1 MLIFLVLLYLALN
14 VALGLWAARRVHN
27 SADFMLAGRAL
38 PLPMA
43 TAVVFATWFGSETIL
58 GASAEV
64 AEEGLMGMVEDPLG
78 AALCLVL
85 VGLFFAR
92 KLYRMNLLTFGDF
105 YRVTF
110 GRSAEVVASFCLVI
124 SYFGWVAAQMV
135 ALGIAFNLLL
145 GTTLTQGIL
154 MGSFLVVLYTYFG
167 GMWSVSV
174 TDYVQTIMI
183 ILGLLIVTAWVMR
196 EKPLSEVTATLPADF
211 YRITPKTGTSFS
223 GWLNYLALWM
233 TIGLGSIPQQDVFQR
248 VMASKSERVA
258 VSASLLAAFLYV
270 TVALLPLVLAL
281 YAKVL
286 HPNLVG
292 NDAQLL
298 VPSLILGYSPLLIK
312 VLFFGALISAIIST
326 ASGAILAPASI
337 LSENLLKPLFKE
349 MTDQKLLALSR
360 GSVLVVAAVS
370 LGFALSKSNIH
381 ELVSESSALSLVS
394 LLVPL
399 VAGVYL
405 KKPSARAAMLSMVG
419 GMGTWLLCL
428 WLDTTVNPML
438 FGLAGSIAGY
448 LLGMLL
454 PLKEVPISMEH
465 EKVFL

>member
-1 MLIFLVLLYLALN
+1 MLIFFVLLYLVLN
-14 VALGLWAARRVHN
+14 VLLGLWAARRVHN
-27 SADFMLAGRAL
+27 TSDFMLAGRAL

-64 AEEGLMGMVEDPLG
+64 AEEGLIGMVEDPLG

-105 YRVTF
+105 YRVKF
-110 GRSAEVVASFCLVI
+110 GRSAEIIASFCLVI

-135 ALGIAFNLLL
+135 ALGISFNLLL
-145 GTTLTQGIL
+145 GTTLVQGIL
-154 MGSFLVVLYTYFG
+154 IGSFLVVLYTYFG

-174 TDYVQTIMI
+174 TDYLQTIMI
-183 ILGLLIVTAWVMR
+183 ILGLIIVTWWVMR
-196 EKPLSEVTATLPADF
+196 EKPFSEITATLPADF

-248 VMASKSERVA
+248 VMSSKSEKVA
-258 VSASLLAAFLYV
+258 VWASLLAAFLYL

-286 HPNLVG
+286 HPQLAG
-292 NDAQLL
+292 TDAQML
-298 VPSLILGYSPLLIK
+298 VPHLILGSSPMFIQ

-337 LSENLLKPLFKE
+337 LSENLLRPFFKDI
-349 MTDQKLLALSR
+349 TDQKLLALSR
-360 GSVLVVAAVS
+360 GSVLIVSVIS
-370 LGFALSKSNIH
+370 LGFALSRNNIH

-399 VAGVYL
+399 VAGIFL
-405 KKPSARAAMLSMVG
+405 KKASATAAILSMVL
-419 GMGTWLLCL
+419 GMGTWLFCRLSG
-428 WLDTTVNPML
+428 TEVEPMWY
-438 FGLAGSIAGY
+438 GLLGSTAGY
-448 LLGMLL
+448 VLGGLLSKG
-454 PLKEVPISMEH
+454 PVTEPEVH
-465 EKVFL
+465 F

>member
-1 MLIFLVLLYLALN
+1 MLIFFVLLYLAFN
-14 VALGLWAARRVHN
+14 VALGLWAARRVQN
-27 SADFMLAGRAL
+27 TSDFMLAGRSL

-64 AEEGLMGMVEDPLG
+64 AEEGLIGMVEDPLG
-78 AALCLVL
+78 ASLCLVL

-105 YRVTF
+105 YRVKF
-110 GRSAEVVASFCLVI
+110 GRTAEIIASFFLVI

-145 GTTLTQGIL
+145 GTTLVQGIL
-154 MGSFLVVLYTYFG
+154 LGSFLVVLYTYFG
-167 GMWSVSV
+167 GMWSVSL

-183 ILGLLIVTAWVMR
+183 ILGLFIVTWWVVQ
-196 EKPLSEVTATLPADF
+196 EKPLAEVTATLPPDF
-211 YRITPKTGTSFS
+211 YRITPATGTSFT

-248 VMASKSERVA
+248 VMASKSEKVA
-258 VSASLLAAFLYV
+258 VQASLLAAFLYV
-270 TVALLPLVLAL
+270 TVALLPLVLAI

-286 HPNLVG
+286 HPELAAK
-292 NDAQLL
+292 DAQML
-298 VPSLILGYSPLLIK
+298 VPSLILGTGPLVIK

-337 LSENLLKPLFKE
+337 LSENLLRPLFQH
-349 MTDQKLLALSR
+349 MTDKKLLALSR
-360 GSVLVVAAVS
+360 ACVLVVAVIS
-370 LGFALSKSNIH
+370 LGFALSKNNIH

-405 KKPSARAAMLSMVG
+405 KNPSREAAILSMVA
-419 GMGTWLLCL
+419 GMTVWLLCL
-428 WLDTTVNPML
+428 ALDTSLNPML
-438 FGLAGSIAGY
+438 YGLAASVAGY
-448 LLGMLL
+448 GLGLLWPTQKKHL
-454 PLKEVPISMEH
+454 PLQP
-465 EKVFL
+465 EKATH

>member
-1 MLIFLVLLYLALN
+1 MLVFFVLLYLVLN

-27 SADFMLAGRAL
+27 TADFLLAGRAL

-64 AEEGLMGMVEDPLG
+64 AKDGLIGMVEDPLG

-105 YRVTF
+105 YRVKF
-110 GRSAEVVASFCLVI
+110 GRTTEVIASFCLVI

-135 ALGIAFNLLL
+135 ALGISFNLLL
-145 GTTLTQGIL
+145 GTTLVQGIL
-154 MGSFLVVLYTYFG
+154 VGSFLVVLYTYFG
-167 GMWSVSV
+167 GMWSVSI
-174 TDYVQTIMI
+174 TDYLQTIMI
-183 ILGLLIVTAWVMR
+183 ILGLLIVTWWVMR
-196 EKPLSEVTATLPADF
+196 EKPFSEVTATLPPDF
-211 YRITPKTGTSFS
+211 YRITPKTGTSLT
-223 GWLNYLALWM
+223 GWLNYLALWI

-248 VMASKSERVA
+248 VMSSKSEKVA

-270 TVALLPLVLAL
+270 TIALLPLILAI

-286 HPNLVG
+286 HPELAAK
-292 NDAQLL
+292 DAQML
-298 VPSLILGYSPLLIK
+298 VPSLILGSSPMVIK

-337 LSENLLKPLFKE
+337 LSENLLRPFFKNI
-349 MTDQKLLALSR
+349 TDKKLLGLSR
-360 GSVLVVAAVS
+360 GSVLIVSVIS
-370 LGFALSKSNIH
+370 LGFALSRNNIH

-399 VAGVYL
+399 VAGIYL
-405 KKPSARAAMLSMVG
+405 KKTSAAAAILSMVV
-419 GMGTWLLCL
+419 GMGSWFFCRISGTQIE
-428 WLDTTVNPML
+428 PMWY
-438 FGLAGSIAGY
+438 GLAGSLAGY
-448 LLGMLL
+448 LVGWVFYR
-454 PLKEVPISMEH
+454 ESAQTAE
-465 EKVFL
+465 EKPVHS

>member
-92 KLYRMNLLTFGDF
+92 KLYRMRLLTFGDF
-105 YRVTF
+105 YRVKF
-110 GRSAEVVASFCLVI
+110 GRTAEVVASFCLVI

-183 ILGLLIVTAWVMR
+183 ILGLLIVTGWVMR

-286 HPNLVG
+286 HPHLVG

-298 VPSLILGYSPLLIK
+298 VPSLILGYSPLIIK

-337 LSENLLKPLFKE
+337 LSENLIKPLFKE
-349 MTDQKLLALSR
+349 MTDKKLLALSR
-360 GSVLVVAAVS
+360 GSVLVVAVIS

-405 KKPSARAAMLSMVG
+405 KKPSAMAAMLSMVL
-419 GMGTWLLCL
+419 GMGTWLFCL
-428 WLDTTVNPML
+428 TLETTVNPML
-438 FGLAGSIAGY
+438 YGLAGSMAGY

-454 PLKEVPISMEH
+454 PRKEVPVSLEQ
-465 EKVFL
+465 ERAYQ

>member
-1 MLIFLVLLYLALN
+1 MLIFFVLLYLVLN
-14 VALGLWAARRVHN
+14 VLLGLWAARRVHN
-27 SADFMLAGRAL
+27 TSDFMLAGRAL

-64 AEEGLMGMVEDPLG
+64 AEDGLIGMVEDPLG

-105 YRVTF
+105 YRVKF
-110 GRSAEVVASFCLVI
+110 GRTTEIIASFCLVI

-135 ALGIAFNLLL
+135 ALGISFNLLL
-145 GTTLTQGIL
+145 GITLVQGIL
-154 MGSFLVVLYTYFG
+154 IGSFLVVLYTYFG

-174 TDYVQTIMI
+174 TDYLQTIMI
-183 ILGLLIVTAWVMR
+183 ILGLVIVTWWVIR
-196 EKPLSEVTATLPADF
+196 EKPFSEVTATLPPDF
-211 YRITPKTGTSFS
+211 YRITPKSGTSFS

-248 VMASKSERVA
+248 VMSSKSEKVA
-258 VSASLLAAFLYV
+258 INASLLAALLYV
-270 TVALLPLVLAL
+270 TVALLPLILAL

-286 HPNLVG
+286 HPHLLN
-292 NDAQLL
+292 NDAQML
-298 VPSLILGYSPLLIK
+298 VPSLILGSSPMIIK

-337 LSENLLKPLFKE
+337 LSENLLRPFFKDI
-349 MTDQKLLALSR
+349 TDKKLLALSR
-360 GSVLVVAAVS
+360 GSVLIVSVIS
-370 LGFALSKSNIH
+370 LGFALSRNNIH

-399 VAGVYL
+399 VAGIYL
-405 KKPSARAAMLSMVG
+405 KKASATAAILSMVV
-419 GMGTWLLCL
+419 GMGAWLFCRIAG
-428 WLDTTVNPML
+428 TEVEPMWY
-438 FGLAGSIAGY
+438 GLAGSVLGY
-448 LLGMLL
+448 VLGGLLR
-454 PLKEVPISMEH
+454 KEMVQEPE
-465 EKVFL
+465 EKPVHF

>member
-1 MLIFLVLLYLALN
+1 MFI
-14 VALGLWAARRVHN
+14 GLWAARRVQN
-27 SADFMLAGRAL
+27 TSDFMLAGRSL

-64 AEEGLMGMVEDPLG
+64 AEEGLIGMVEDPLG

-92 KLYRMNLLTFGDF
+92 KLYLMNLLTFGDY
-105 YRVTF
+105 YRVKF
-110 GRSAEVVASFCLVI
+110 GRSAELVASVCLVV

-145 GTTLTQGIL
+145 GTTLLQGVVI
-154 MGSFLVVLYTYFG
+154 GSVLVVLYTYFG

-174 TDYVQTIMI
+174 TDYLQTIMI
-183 ILGLLIVTAWVMR
+183 ILGLLVVTWWVMR
-196 EKPLSEVTATLPADF
+196 EKPLAEVTATLPDDF
-211 YRITPKTGTSFS
+211 YRITPKEGASFS

-248 VMASKSERVA
+248 VMSAKSEKVA
-258 VSASLLAAFLYV
+258 VRASLLAAFLYV
-270 TVALLPLVLAL
+270 TVALLPLVLAI

-286 HPNLVG
+286 HPDLAAK
-292 NDAQLL
+292 DAQML
-298 VPSLILGYSPLLIK
+298 VPSLILGTSPLVVK
-312 VLFFGALISAIIST
+312 VLFFGALISAIVST

-337 LSENLLKPLFKE
+337 LSENLLRPLLKE
-349 MTDQKLLALSR
+349 MNDKKLLALSR
-360 GSVLVVAAVS
+360 SSVLVVAVIS
-370 LGFALSKSNIH
+370 LGFALSRSNIH

-399 VAGVYL
+399 VVGIYFKKTSAG
-405 KKPSARAAMLSMVG
+405 AAILSMVL
-419 GMGTWLLCL
+419 GMGVWLVCKVLGTEVEPL
-428 WLDTTVNPML
+428 WYGLGGSML
-438 FGLAGSIAGY
+438 GY
-448 LLGMLL
+448 LVGLGMFCSQESE
-454 PLKEVPISMEH
+454 LKVDH
-465 EKVFL
+465 

>member
-1 MLIFLVLLYLALN
+1 MLISFVLLYLVLN
-14 VALGLWAARRVHN
+14 VLIGLWAARRVHTT
-27 SADFMLAGRAL
+27 SDFMLAGRAL

-64 AEEGLMGMVEDPLG
+64 AEDGLIGMVEGPLG

-85 VGLFFAR
+85 VGLFFAK

-105 YRVTF
+105 YRVKF
-110 GRSAEVVASFCLVI
+110 GRAAEVVASLCLVI

-145 GTTLTQGIL
+145 GTSLIQGVFL
-154 MGSFLVVLYTYFG
+154 GSFLVVLYTYFG

-174 TDYVQTIMI
+174 TDYLQTIMI
-183 ILGLLIVTAWVMR
+183 ILGLLVVTWWVMR
-196 EKPLSEVTATLPADF
+196 EKPLEEVTSTLPPDF
-211 YRITPKTGTSFS
+211 YRLTPKTGTSFS
-223 GWLNYLALWM
+223 GWLNYLALWL

-248 VMASKSERVA
+248 VMASKSEKVA
-258 VSASLLAAFLYV
+258 VRASLLAAFLYV
-270 TVALLPLVLAL
+270 TVALLPLILAI

-286 HPNLVG
+286 HPELAAK
-292 NDAQLL
+292 DAQML
-298 VPSLILGYSPLLIK
+298 VPSLILGTSPLFIK

-337 LSENLLKPLFKE
+337 LSENLLRPFFRGI
-349 MTDQKLLALSR
+349 TDKKLLALSR
-360 GSVLVVAAVS
+360 LSVLVVSVIS
-370 LGFALSKSNIH
+370 LGFALSRNNIH

-399 VAGVYL
+399 VAGIYF
-405 KKPSARAAMLSMVG
+405 KKTSAGAAILSMVL
-419 GMGTWLLCL
+419 GMGVWLFCRILG
-428 WLDTTVNPML
+428 TEVEPMW
-438 FGLAGSIAGY
+438 FGLAGSVLGY
-448 LLGMLL
+448 LLGLGMFRSQ
-454 PLKEVPISMEH
+454 VND
-465 EKVFL
+465 

>member
-1 MLIFLVLLYLALN
+1 MLIFFVLLYLILN
-14 VALGLWAARRVHN
+14 VFIGLWAARRVQN
-27 SADFMLAGRAL
+27 TSDFMLAGRSL

-64 AEEGLMGMVEDPLG
+64 AEEGLIGMVEDPLG

-92 KLYRMNLLTFGDF
+92 KLYLMNLLTFGDY
-105 YRVTF
+105 YRVKF
-110 GRSAEVVASFCLVI
+110 GRSAELVASVCLVV

-145 GTTLTQGIL
+145 GTTLLQGVVI
-154 MGSFLVVLYTYFG
+154 GSVLVVLYTYFG

-174 TDYVQTIMI
+174 TDYLQTIMI
-183 ILGLLIVTAWVMR
+183 ILGLLVVTWWVMR
-196 EKPLSEVTATLPADF
+196 EKPLAEVTATLPDDF
-211 YRITPKTGTSFS
+211 YRITPKEGASFS

-248 VMASKSERVA
+248 VMSAKSEKVA
-258 VSASLLAAFLYV
+258 VRASLLAAFLYV
-270 TVALLPLVLAL
+270 TVALLPLVLAI

-286 HPNLVG
+286 HPDLAAK
-292 NDAQLL
+292 DAQML
-298 VPSLILGYSPLLIK
+298 VPSLILGTSPLVVK
-312 VLFFGALISAIIST
+312 VLFFGALISAIVST

-337 LSENLLKPLFKE
+337 LSENLLRPLLKE
-349 MTDQKLLALSR
+349 MNDKKLLALSR
-360 GSVLVVAAVS
+360 SSVLVVAVIS
-370 LGFALSKSNIH
+370 LGFALSRSNIH

-399 VAGVYL
+399 VVGIYFKKTSAG
-405 KKPSARAAMLSMVG
+405 AAILSMVL
-419 GMGTWLLCL
+419 GMGVWLVCKVLGTEVEPL
-428 WLDTTVNPML
+428 WYGLGGSML
-438 FGLAGSIAGY
+438 GY
-448 LLGMLL
+448 LVGLGMFCSQESE
-454 PLKEVPISMEH
+454 LKVDH
-465 EKVFL
+465 

>member
-1 MLIFLVLLYLALN
+1 MLVFFVLLYLVLN
-14 VALGLWAARRVHN
+14 VLLGLWAARRVHN
-27 SADFMLAGRAL
+27 TADFMLAGRAL

-64 AEEGLMGMVEDPLG
+64 ADEGLMGMVEDPLG
-78 AALCLVL
+78 AALCLVM

-105 YRVTF
+105 YRVKF
-110 GRSAEVVASFCLVI
+110 GRTTEIIASICLVI

-135 ALGIAFNLLL
+135 ALGISFNLLL
-145 GTTLTQGIL
+145 GTTLVQGIL
-154 MGSFLVVLYTYFG
+154 IGSFLVVLYTYFG

-174 TDYVQTIMI
+174 TDYLQTIMI
-183 ILGLLIVTAWVMR
+183 ILGLVIVTWWVMR
-196 EKPLSEVTATLPADF
+196 EKPFSEVTAPLPADF
-211 YRITPKTGTSFS
+211 FQITPKTGTSFT

-248 VMASKSERVA
+248 VMSSKSEKVA
-258 VSASLLAAFLYV
+258 VSASLLAALLYV
-270 TVALLPLVLAL
+270 TVALLPLILAL

-286 HPNLVG
+286 HPQLAG
-292 NDAQLL
+292 ADAQML
-298 VPSLILGYSPLLIK
+298 VPGLILGTSPMLIQ

-337 LSENLLKPLFKE
+337 LSENLLRPFFKE
-349 MTDQKLLALSR
+349 ITDKKLLALSR
-360 GSVLVVAAVS
+360 GSVLIVSVIS
-370 LGFALSKSNIH
+370 LGFALSRNNIH

-399 VAGVYL
+399 VAGIYL
-405 KKPSARAAMLSMVG
+405 KKASAAAAILSMVL
-419 GMGTWLLCL
+419 GMGVWLFCRVLGTLVEPL
-428 WLDTTVNPML
+428 WY
-438 FGLAGSIAGY
+438 GLAGSVLGY
-448 LLGMLL
+448 LLGWLL
-454 PLKEVPISMEH
+454 HKEGTPALQNEH
-465 EKVFL
+465 VSS

>member
-1 MLIFLVLLYLALN
+1 MLVFFVLLYLALN
-14 VALGLWAARRVHN
+14 VLLGLWAARRVHN
-27 SADFMLAGRAL
+27 TSDFMLAGRAL

-64 AEEGLMGMVEDPLG
+64 AEDGLIGMVEDPLG

-85 VGLFFAR
+85 VGLFFAK

-105 YRVTF
+105 YRVKF
-110 GRSAEVVASFCLVI
+110 GRTTEIIASFCLVI

-135 ALGIAFNLLL
+135 ALGISFNLLL
-145 GTTLTQGIL
+145 GTTLVQGIL
-154 MGSFLVVLYTYFG
+154 IGSFLVVLYTYFG

-174 TDYVQTIMI
+174 TDYLQTIMI
-183 ILGLLIVTAWVMR
+183 ILGLLIVTWWVMR
-196 EKPLSEVTATLPADF
+196 EKPFSEVTVTLPPDF
-211 YRITPKTGTSFS
+211 YRITPKMGTSFS

-248 VMASKSERVA
+248 VMSSKSEKVA
-258 VSASLLAAFLYV
+258 INASLLAALLYV
-270 TVALLPLVLAL
+270 TVALLPLILAL

-286 HPNLVG
+286 HPHLLN
-292 NDAQLL
+292 NDAQML
-298 VPSLILGYSPLLIK
+298 VPSLILGSSPMVIK

-337 LSENLLKPLFKE
+337 LSENLLRPFFQDI
-349 MTDQKLLALSR
+349 TDKKLLALSR
-360 GSVLVVAAVS
+360 GSVLIVSVIS
-370 LGFALSKSNIH
+370 LGFALSRNNIH

-399 VAGVYL
+399 VAGIYL
-405 KKPSARAAMLSMVG
+405 KKASATAAILSMVL
-419 GMGTWLLCL
+419 GMGAWLVCRLAG
-428 WLDTTVNPML
+428 TEVEPMWY
-438 FGLAGSIAGY
+438 GLAGSVLGY
-448 LLGMLL
+448 LIGGLL
-454 PLKEVPISMEH
+454 SRETVQEPE
-465 EKVFL
+465 EKPVHF

>member
-1 MLIFLVLLYLALN
+1 
-14 VALGLWAARRVHN
+14 
-27 SADFMLAGRAL
+27 MLAGRSL

-64 AEEGLMGMVEDPLG
+64 AEEGLIGMVEDPLG

-92 KLYRMNLLTFGDF
+92 KLYLMNLLTFGDY
-105 YRVTF
+105 YRVKF
-110 GRSAEVVASFCLVI
+110 GRSAELVASVCLVV

-145 GTTLTQGIL
+145 GTTLLQGVVI
-154 MGSFLVVLYTYFG
+154 GSVLVVLYTYFG

-174 TDYVQTIMI
+174 TDYLQTIMI
-183 ILGLLIVTAWVMR
+183 ILGLLVVTWWVMR
-196 EKPLSEVTATLPADF
+196 EKPLAEVTATLPDDF
-211 YRITPKTGTSFS
+211 YRITPKEGASFS

-248 VMASKSERVA
+248 VMSAKSEKVA
-258 VSASLLAAFLYV
+258 VRASLLAAFLYV
-270 TVALLPLVLAL
+270 TVALLPLVLAI

-286 HPNLVG
+286 HPDLAAK
-292 NDAQLL
+292 DAQML
-298 VPSLILGYSPLLIK
+298 VPSLILGTSPLVVK
-312 VLFFGALISAIIST
+312 VLFFGALISAIVST

-337 LSENLLKPLFKE
+337 LSENLLRPLLKE
-349 MTDQKLLALSR
+349 MNDKKLLALSR
-360 GSVLVVAAVS
+360 SSVLVVAVIS
-370 LGFALSKSNIH
+370 LGFALSRSNIH

-399 VAGVYL
+399 VVGIYFKKTSAG
-405 KKPSARAAMLSMVG
+405 AAILSMVL
-419 GMGTWLLCL
+419 GMGVWLVCKVLGTEVEPL
-428 WLDTTVNPML
+428 WYGLGGSML
-438 FGLAGSIAGY
+438 GY
-448 LLGMLL
+448 LVGLGMFCSQESE
-454 PLKEVPISMEH
+454 LKVDH
-465 EKVFL
+465 

>member
-1 MLIFLVLLYLALN
+1 MLIFFVLLYLLGN
-14 VALGLWAARRVHN
+14 VFLGLWAARRVRN
-27 SADFMLAGRAL
+27 TADYLLAGRRL
-38 PLPMA
+38 PLSMA

-58 GASAEV
+58 GSSAEV
-64 AEEGLMGMVEDPLG
+64 AKEGLIGMVEDPLG

-85 VGLFFAR
+85 VGVFFAK

-105 YRVTF
+105 YRVKF

-154 MGSFLVVLYTYFG
+154 LGSGLVVLYTYNG

-174 TDYVQTIMI
+174 TDFVQTIMI
-183 ILGLLIVTAWVMR
+183 ILGLLVITWWVTR
-196 EKPLSEVTATLPADF
+196 LKPWAQVEATLPADF
-211 YRITPKTGTSFS
+211 YRITPKTGTSFT

-248 VMASKSERVA
+248 VMSSKSERVA
-258 VSASLLAAFLYV
+258 VMASLLAALLYV

-286 HPNLVG
+286 HPEVLAK
-292 NDAQLL
+292 DAQML
-298 VPSLILGYSPLLIK
+298 VPSLILGSSPVVIQ

-326 ASGAILAPASI
+326 ASGAMLAPASI
-337 LSENLLKPLFKE
+337 LSENLIKPFLKDVSDK
-349 MTDQKLLALSR
+349 KLLALSR
-360 GSVLVVAAVS
+360 MSVLVVAVIS
-370 LGFALSKSNIH
+370 LGFALSKNNIH

-399 VAGVYL
+399 VVGVYL
-405 KKPSARAAMLSMVG
+405 KRASAAGAILSMVLGMAVWLFCRITGTEVEPMWYGLG
-419 GMGTWLLCL
+419 GSVMGY
-428 WLDTTVNPML
+428 
-438 FGLAGSIAGY
+438 LAGMFAFPS
-448 LLGMLL
+448 
-454 PLKEVPISMEH
+454 PKKEMI
-465 EKVFL
+465 KAQ